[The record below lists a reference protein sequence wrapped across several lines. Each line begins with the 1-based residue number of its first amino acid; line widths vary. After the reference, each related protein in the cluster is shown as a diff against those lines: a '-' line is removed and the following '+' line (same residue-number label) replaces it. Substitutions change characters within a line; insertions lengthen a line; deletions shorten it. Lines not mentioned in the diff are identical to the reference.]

1 MMRAAREGDALRIV
15 RRRALPIG
23 LSILAPLILWAC
35 AAAKP
40 KPPPEPPDIP
50 MAAYTTFELPPVADQ
65 SGSPDG
71 AQAAQIIG
79 EGIAAELKDRGYDIV
94 ANAQAASEPLL
105 IKCALKLYQPDTSSG
120 ARGATQITLNITF
133 IDMKN
138 GHVRGNF
145 DDAQNVQGGGIETNR
160 EILLGFAKG
169 AAIQIDARVKL
180 APPPPPPVPPPG
192 LQTEAHG

>member
-1 MMRAAREGDALRIV
+1 MRGGAGKRSAPGTARAVSLRI
-15 RRRALPIG
+15 ALP
-23 LSILAPLILWAC
+23 ILAPLILWAC

-50 MAAYTTFELPPVADQ
+50 MASYTTFELPPVADQ
-65 SGSPDG
+65 SGSPAG
-71 AQAAQIIG
+71 AQAARIIG

-120 ARGATQITLNITF
+120 NRGATQITLNITF

-145 DDAQNVQGGGIETNR
+145 DDAQNVQGGGIETDR

-169 AAIQIDARVKL
+169 AAIQIDARVKQ

-192 LQTEAHG
+192 V